1 MAQYQYT
8 GSEYTRIELVKGEG
22 KVKVVEGEIV
32 ESELPERNFLTN
44 KFVKVEG
51 TILDE
56 AKAKAEAEEQE
67 RLETEKLE
75 AEAKAKAEAEEQENT
90 SKKSK

>member
-22 KVKVVEGEIV
+22 KVKVVDGEIV

-51 TILDE
+51 TVL
-56 AKAKAEAEEQE
+56 AEASEEVTE
-67 RLETEKLE
+67 ETETPK
-75 AEAKAKAEAEEQENT
+75 NT

>member
-51 TILDE
+51 TIL
-56 AKAKAEAEEQE
+56 AEVSEEVTE
-67 RLETEKLE
+67 ETETI
-75 AEAKAKAEAEEQENT
+75 AETEEETVSEEVTEETETPKNT